1 VSAGPAWLGRVT
13 AAVGGGRAA
22 VGGGR
27 AAGSGRPGAVGGG
40 PEASVVGSLGA
51 NVWQV
56 RVGGA
61 LVVVKTGPGVADEA
75 AGLRLLASVEGGPRA
90 PAVRYAASDLIVMD
104 MVEAPRASGTS
115 ASGAAELGRRLATLH
130 SATWAEWGGGSGWIG
145 ACPVDPAPA
154 DGAAEFYGR
163 RLGELAERCGLAGVV
178 EPVAARLELLIPPG
192 PPSLLHGD
200 LWWGNVLWGRD
211 GSPWLIDPSVHG
223 GHAEEDLAMLA
234 LFGSVPA
241 ALIDAYTSVRPL
253 AAGWRERVELWQLY
267 PLLVHSVLFGGGY
280 RSRAVQAAR
289 RYG

>member
-1 VSAGPAWLGRVT
+1 M
-13 AAVGGGRAA
+13 VGH
-22 VGGGR
+22 
-27 AAGSGRPGAVGGG
+27 
-40 PEASVVGSLGA
+40 LGA

-61 LVVVKTGPGVADEA
+61 MVVVKTGQGVADEA
-75 AGLRLLASVEGGPRA
+75 AGLRLLASVEGAPRV

-104 MVEAPRASGTS
+104 LVESPASGAAASGAS
-115 ASGAAELGRRLATLH
+115 ASGPAELGRRLATLH
-130 SATWAEWGGGSGWIG
+130 SARWDEWGGGSGWIG

-154 DGAAEFYGR
+154 GRAAEFYGR
-163 RLGELAERCGLAGVV
+163 RLGDLANRCSLAGVV
-178 EPVAARLELLIPPG
+178 EPVVARLELLIPPG

-200 LWWGNVLWGRD
+200 LWWGNVMWGRD

-241 ALIDAYTSVRPL
+241 ALVDGYTSVRPL
-253 AAGWRERVELWQLY
+253 GAGWRERVELWQLY
-267 PLLVHSVLFGGGY
+267 PLLVHTVLFGGGY
-280 RSRAVQAAR
+280 RSRAVEVAR